1 MSTKYVERVTPK
13 GLTVSHL
20 AELPDL
26 TEIKK
31 NMELLSQYEK
41 PENST
46 IMEEFQKYILQASV
60 EPYSIRRRNEFLKK
74 AFQYYLDQK
83 TKGKIIG
90 SK

>member
-1 MSTKYVERVTPK
+1 
-13 GLTVSHL
+13 
-20 AELPDL
+20 
-26 TEIKK
+26 
-31 NMELLSQYEK
+31 MELLSQYEK
-41 PENST
+41 QENST

-60 EPYSIRRRNEFLKK
+60 EPYSIRMRNEFLKK